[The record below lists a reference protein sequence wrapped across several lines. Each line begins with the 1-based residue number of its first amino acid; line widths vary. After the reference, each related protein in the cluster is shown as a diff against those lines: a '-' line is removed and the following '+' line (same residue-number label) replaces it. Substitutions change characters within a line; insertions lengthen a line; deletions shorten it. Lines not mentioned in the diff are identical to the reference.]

1 MNWNCTKVLQKFR
14 IENGKANYK
23 NVVCN
28 KPLKKIGF
36 WEDFFGVYRLACE
49 NHRGLYEQTP
59 KA

>member
-1 MNWNCTKVLQKFR
+1 MNLNCTKVLQKLR
-14 IENGKANYK
+14 IQNGKANYK

-49 NHRGLYEQTP
+49 DHRGLYE
-59 KA
+59 